1 MNCPEIIK
9 DTELVLK
16 LTATYTALGAQQL
29 KLLAAAEPNNSEPL
43 EMHGFTT
50 IQEVRCAKST
60 TLAQY
65 SAQFHKIKVISG
77 ISGII
82 DTKNQQFVDD
92 ALFENRERIDRNWYK
107 KSCFRIDDAENVR
120 VFDSPSL
127 QTQHAIS
134 LLSWANSNYA
144 HWLSEQL
151 PRFFWISQ
159 SCLPSNTVVLVE
171 ENLPPSIIETLK
183 LFWDPQ
189 RIVYVP
195 LGESVEVETL
205 YYFSNS
211 MQFWEP
217 KPEHLYQG
225 DEHPVYP
232 PALAWMS
239 QVVRARLGGSSAEAP
254 SELYVIRPP
263 SPTGRAVL
271 NQFEVIKTMQ
281 DLGFAAI
288 EPGSLALPEQVAVF
302 SQARLVLAPSGAA
315 VANLFWMTP
324 GNCMAVLIQD
334 LANINYWF
342 FHALAQACGVRL
354 VYLPVPSIP
363 DSHSHKIHSNVL
375 IPPENL
381 KTWIKVLRLPSLPAP
396 AKISTQSI
404 NQPLVSVC
412 IAAYCHQN
420 YISECLDS
428 VLAQTYQNI
437 EIIVVDDGSKDATA
451 EIIFEYANRFPKK
464 IRCILLPNNVGISMA
479 MNNAIALAQG
489 EFIAFLGSDDRM
501 QTERIQQQV
510 DYLLANPKCGA
521 VFSKVKIINELGEV
535 IETSSIADLFNT
547 PVEKYRNQL
556 LTSNFLNGPSCTVRA
571 ACLADVGIYSPLLRY
586 VQDYDLWIRI
596 ISWGEIAVLPQ
607 SLTEYRIHG
616 KNLSIFENN
625 EPCFQA
631 RLETVAVIVR
641 AAKSWPWQTLVTDHT
656 TTDEASVLL
665 ALALHLARVDLFFL
679 GQPGLGTAYAYE
691 LVLRAANTQPESAA
705 YCKKE
710 LEAWIDGGEAP
721 RAVKALPLGAFDATA
736 TWTESM
742 RRTSYEIW
750 LKRMPTAYPFDISE
764 MSASIDWTAIIAT
777 NPEAVPRTDRHAT
790 MENISRQHRTPE
802 KIVMIGENLT
812 WQPYRKISPADKTPE
827 SKIPEPYLS
836 QANGWTLL
844 VCPGDRLEIDAL
856 LLIERA
862 INKANK
868 KTALLAYFDHD
879 ELQAEL
885 SRHSPHFKP
894 SFNPDLL
901 LSYPYMGRALAVRTD
916 WAQPLLEQAGG
927 VFDLVL
933 AYRLMLKALRDAG
946 PAGFVHV
953 PAVLAHLTPNEPA
966 VFAQTSEAWQ
976 RLAQVLDEHLQITA
990 PGAQIQEGPGPGTF
1004 HVIYPLERTPLVSII
1019 IPTRDQLPFLSR
1031 CIDSLLS
1038 TTDYPAFEILV
1049 VDNDSQTPEAREF
1062 LAGLAALG
1070 TEQIRVLS
1078 APGPFNFSRMNNL
1091 AVAQARGEF
1100 ILLLNNDTAA
1110 LQADWLSHM
1119 VRHALRDGVGI
1130 VGARLLYPDGRVQHA
1145 GVIMGLRGPAEHP
1158 CLGLENTEPGYL
1170 FRAQVAQNFSAVT
1183 AACLLV
1189 SKAVYA
1195 EVGGLDEATFGVSY
1209 NDIDFCLQVG
1219 QTGRRIVWTPLATLL
1234 HEGSASQKA
1243 GIENKSEAQKVQ
1255 RFSQEQQAMYLR
1267 WPEVIANDPAY
1278 NPNLSLAESGYEIE
1292 TNPLLCFDKFQGL
1305 VEHRIAAFAADNEGC
1320 GHYRVLQ
1327 PLQAMLDAGLCTGGA
1342 SPEIF
1347 SPNLALRSGA
1357 DTLIFQRPNTGVML
1371 ANLQALVP
1379 LKGIKK
1385 IYEVDDHITRVP
1397 IKSAHYDHMPRDLR
1411 GKMIKAIGLCDRL
1424 VVSTEPLARELGS
1437 YNDDVRVVHN
1447 RIPTAMWGA
1456 VPPQRTANATR
1467 AAGSK
1472 PKVGWAGGIGHL
1484 GDLEMIA
1491 GVIKDLADTVDWVF
1505 FGMCPDNI
1513 RPYVKEFY
1521 QGIPTLDYPQRLMTL
1536 AQDWDLAIAP
1546 LESNLFNDCKSN
1558 LKLLEYGWC
1567 GVPVVCS
1574 DVLPYQ
1580 CDLPA
1585 TRVKNRHKNWR
1596 DAILERVNDLE
1607 ASRQEGLQ
1615 LQQRIASDW
1624 MLTGDNLQ
1632 NWYKAWTD

>member
-1 MNCPEIIK
+1 MKK
-9 DTELVLK
+9 DIQKPTE
-16 LTATYTALGAQQL
+16 
-29 KLLAAAEPNNSEPL
+29 P
-43 EMHGFTT
+43 
-50 IQEVRCAKST
+50 AK
-60 TLAQY
+60 
-65 SAQFHKIKVISG
+65 V
-77 ISGII
+77 
-82 DTKNQQFVDD
+82 
-92 ALFENRERIDRNWYK
+92 
-107 KSCFRIDDAENVR
+107 
-120 VFDSPSL
+120 
-127 QTQHAIS
+127 
-134 LLSWANSNYA
+134 
-144 HWLSEQL
+144 
-151 PRFFWISQ
+151 
-159 SCLPSNTVVLVE
+159 TVVLIADANKNETITTIDSILKQKGVSFEVVVAISPE
-171 ENLPPSIIETLK
+171 EKNTEDLRKRYKDHPKIHFEIKNYLNDAQGGVFNQCADTGKGKYVTILNSGDILHPGHLSSLYSALELHPESAIAYTLC
-183 LFWDPQ
+183 
-189 RIVYVP
+189 
-195 LGESVEVETL
+195 
-205 YYFSNS
+205 
-211 MQFWEP
+211 
-217 KPEHLYQG
+217 
-225 DEHPVYP
+225 
-232 PALAWMS
+232 
-239 QVVRARLGGSSAEAP
+239 RLIDKNGQAGHP
-254 SELYVIRPP
+254 SEY
-263 SPTGRAVL
+263 TGHFPHSYFGHRDEVADLLRCGNYIERSAVMLRRKAL
-271 NQFEVIKTMQ
+271 NEIHTPNSLIIKTKMTTGDCEFWIQ
-281 DLGFAAI
+281 IAKKYPNFIFLHRTTIDHHCHDLTQI
-288 EPGSLALPEQVAVF
+288 KKTHITKPQEK
-302 SQARLVLAPSGAA
+302 
-315 VANLFWMTP
+315 
-324 GNCMAVLIQD
+324 
-334 LANINYWF
+334 
-342 FHALAQACGVRL
+342 
-354 VYLPVPSIP
+354 
-363 DSHSHKIHSNVL
+363 DSPLNTY
-375 IPPENL
+375 ERDQ
-381 KTWIKVLRLPSLPAP
+381 LRP
-396 AKISTQSI
+396 K
-404 NQPLVSVC
+404 QPLVSVC
-412 IAAYCHQN
+412 IASYCHQN

-428 VLAQTYQNI
+428 VIAQTYQNI
-437 EIIVVDDGSKDATA
+437 EIIIVDDGSKDATP
-451 EIIFEYANRFPKK
+451 EIIAEYAKKFPKK
-464 IRCILLPNNVGISMA
+464 IRHILSHANQGIS
-479 MNNAIALAQG
+479 IASNHALSLAEG
-489 EFIAFLGSDDRM
+489 EFIALLGSDDRM
-501 QTERIQQQV
+501 LPKRIEEQV
-510 DYLLANPKCGA
+510 KYLQSHENCGA
-521 VFSKVKIINELGEV
+521 VFSQVCIINEFGEKLENSPLEK
-535 IETSSIADLFNT
+535 IFN
-547 PVEKYRNQL
+547 KAIINLQNQL
-556 LTSNFLNGPSCTVRA
+556 LASNCLNAPSCMVRSS
-571 ACLADVGIYSPLLRY
+571 CLAEVGKYSPLLSY
-586 VQDYDLWIRI
+586 VQDYDLWMRLLCRFDIF
-596 ISWGEIAVLPQ
+596 VLPQ
-607 SLTEYRIHG
+607 PLTEYRVHG
-616 KNLSIFENN
+616 KNISILKDNG
-625 EPCFQA
+625 PCFQA
-631 RLETVAVIVR
+631 RLETTAVITR
-641 AAKSWPWQTLVTDHT
+641 GAQNWLREKKIPSGRKS
-656 TTDEASVLL
+656 DEPSLL
-665 ALALHLARVDLFFL
+665 IALALHLAKVDYYYLNKPAL
-679 GQPGLGTAYAYE
+679 ATAYAYE
-691 LVLRAANTQPESAA
+691 LILCAAEKNTRLAG

-710 LEAWIDGGEAP
+710 LEHWIETGEAP
-721 RAVKALPLGAFDATA
+721 KHVKSQLLNSFNP
-736 TWTESM
+736 E
-742 RRTSYEIW
+742 EIW
-750 LKRMPTAYPFDISE
+750 EEIPRRNPYEEWLNKTSTPPPTKHLSSPSKTHWNLFISSPISGEATIETQKTIESIFKQKQKLDQIFTFKKNICTPFLFHQKKAEINKIIPLKI
-764 MSASIDWTAIIAT
+764 
-777 NPEAVPRTDRHAT
+777 
-790 MENISRQHRTPE
+790 
-802 KIVMIGENLT
+802 K
-812 WQPYRKISPADKTPE
+812 
-827 SKIPEPYLS
+827 
-836 QANGWTLL
+836 WTLL
-844 VCPGDRLEIDAL
+844 AYPGDLLEIYAIE
-856 LLIERA
+856 LIDYQ
-862 INKANK
+862 INHQKNK
-868 KTALLAYFDHD
+868 NTLIAYFDHD
-879 ELQAEL
+879 EIQANQSL
-885 SRHSPHFKP
+885 KSPYFKP
-894 SFNPDLL
+894 SFNPELL

-946 PAGFVHV
+946 PSGFVHV

-966 VFAQTSEAWQ
+966 VFAQTSETWQ
-976 RLAQVLDEHLQITA
+976 ALAKVLDEHLQITA

-1004 HVIYPLERTPLVSII
+1004 HVIYPLERTPLVSIV

-1049 VDNDSQTPEAREF
+1049 VDNDSQTPEARAF

-1070 TEQIRVLS
+1070 TDQIRVLS
-1078 APGPFNFSRMNNL
+1078 VPGPFNFSRMNNL

-1130 VGARLLYPDGRVQHA
+1130 VGARLLYPDGKVQHV

-1158 CLGLENTEPGYL
+1158 CLGLDNTEPGYL
-1170 FRAQVAQNFSAVT
+1170 FRAQVTQNFSAVT

-1189 SKAVYA
+1189 SKAVYE

-1209 NDIDFCLQVG
+1209 NDIDFCLRVG

-1357 DTLIFQRPNTGVML
+1357 DTLIFQRPNSEVML
-1371 ANLQALVP
+1371 ANLQALMP

-1397 IKSAHYDHMPRDLR
+1397 IKSAHYDHIPRDMR

-1437 YNDDVRVVHN
+1437 YNDDVQVVHN
-1447 RIPTAMWGA
+1447 RIPPSMWGA

-1607 ASRQEGLQ
+1607 ASRQEGLA
-1615 LQQRIASDW
+1615 LQQRVASDW

>member
-1 MNCPEIIK
+1 MTLSINAPYEALEDLLKQGKLKQTLEFLTAFTLSIVNDPAAMGQVFSSPTLDNLCQRIGATSLAISNKNRGDDIEPPHAAEVIILATELHALGGHSRVVEDLIRARPDHKHLILLTNAYNSSAQFDTARYTRLGATLHVATSSNLHEKLRWVQTHLSQHPNAEVLVFNHHADAVAIAAIQPGLNREVVFHHHCDHQLSLGASLSWPKHFDYVDVLAARCRSAGLTPEILPLSAPQRIPRPHTPESFMRGGCIRTCSSGTFNK
-9 DTELVLK
+9 FLGTGLYSYSEVLPLILK
-16 LTATYTALGAQQL
+16 ASRGEHIHIGPLTPQLQTQINASLIQHGIDISRFIYIPWVEIVWETMVEMGVDIYIGSFPLGGGRATVEALGAGIPIVTYDNPLLPILGSCGLGPTNTWSWSKPDQL
-29 KLLAAAEPNNSEPL
+29 EKILQGVTPAELAS
-43 EMHGFTT
+43 
-50 IQEVRCAKST
+50 R
-60 TLAQY
+60 
-65 SAQFHKIKVISG
+65 
-77 ISGII
+77 
-82 DTKNQQFVDD
+82 
-92 ALFENRERIDRNWYK
+92 
-107 KSCFRIDDAENVR
+107 
-120 VFDSPSL
+120 
-127 QTQHAIS
+127 
-134 LLSWANSNYA
+134 
-144 HWLSEQL
+144 
-151 PRFFWISQ
+151 
-159 SCLPSNTVVLVE
+159 
-171 ENLPPSIIETLK
+171 
-183 LFWDPQ
+183 
-189 RIVYVP
+189 
-195 LGESVEVETL
+195 SVEAHQHYLSVHA
-205 YYFSNS
+205 
-211 MQFWEP
+211 
-217 KPEHLYQG
+217 PE
-225 DEHPVYP
+225 V
-232 PALAWMS
+232 
-239 QVVRARLGGSSAEAP
+239 
-254 SELYVIRPP
+254 
-263 SPTGRAVL
+263 
-271 NQFEVIKTMQ
+271 
-281 DLGFAAI
+281 FAAI
-288 EPGSLALPEQVAVF
+288 VRGEM
-302 SQARLVLAPSGAA
+302 RLEVNSAH
-315 VANLFWMTP
+315 TP
-324 GNCMAVLIQD
+324 IQD
-334 LANINYWF
+334 E
-342 FHALAQACGVRL
+342 VTS
-354 VYLPVPSIP
+354 YLLRSRIRME
-363 DSHSHKIHSNVL
+363 SHKEIVSKIQFELSSYERWVQA
-375 IPPENL
+375 
-381 KTWIKVLRLPSLPAP
+381 SQ
-396 AKISTQSI
+396 ISTDHPLFSRAQTLNHDLLI
-404 NQPLVSVC
+404 AVTITAGGHTEQLERTLVS
-412 IAAYCHQN
+412 
-420 YISECLDS
+420 LK
-428 VLAQTYQNI
+428 AQ
-437 EIIVVDDGSKDATA
+437 
-451 EIIFEYANRFPKK
+451 
-464 IRCILLPNNVGISMA
+464 
-479 MNNAIALAQG
+479 
-489 EFIAFLGSDDRM
+489 
-501 QTERIQQQV
+501 
-510 DYLLANPKCGA
+510 
-521 VFSKVKIINELGEV
+521 
-535 IETSSIADLFNT
+535 
-547 PVEKYRNQL
+547 
-556 LTSNFLNGPSCTVRA
+556 
-571 ACLADVGIYSPLLRY
+571 
-586 VQDYDLWIRI
+586 
-596 ISWGEIAVLPQ
+596 
-607 SLTEYRIHG
+607 
-616 KNLSIFENN
+616 
-625 EPCFQA
+625 
-631 RLETVAVIVR
+631 
-641 AAKSWPWQTLVTDHT
+641 
-656 TTDEASVLL
+656 
-665 ALALHLARVDLFFL
+665 
-679 GQPGLGTAYAYE
+679 
-691 LVLRAANTQPESAA
+691 LRAADEILVVADDAGLRAS
-705 YCKKE
+705 
-710 LEAWIDGGEAP
+710 LE
-721 RAVKALPLGAFDATA
+721 
-736 TWTESM
+736 
-742 RRTSYEIW
+742 
-750 LKRMPTAYPFDISE
+750 
-764 MSASIDWTAIIAT
+764 
-777 NPEAVPRTDRHAT
+777 
-790 MENISRQHRTPE
+790 
-802 KIVMIGENLT
+802 
-812 WQPYRKISPADKTPE
+812 
-827 SKIPEPYLS
+827 
-836 QANGWTLL
+836 NGQDCWTLL
-844 VCPGDRLEIDAL
+844 LCEGDVLTNDAL
-856 LLIERA
+856 LLLAQA
-862 INKANK
+862 IIDKDNDQ
-868 KTALLAYFDHD
+868 ALMAYFEHD
-879 ELQAEL
+879 EIN
-885 SRHSPHFKP
+885 SDGKPVSPQFKP
-894 SFNPDLL
+894 SLNPDLL

-927 VFDLVL
+927 VFDLVM

-966 VFAQTSEAWQ
+966 VFAQTSETWQ
-976 RLAQVLDEHLQITA
+976 ALAEVLDEHLQITT
-990 PGAQIQEGPGPGTF
+990 PGAHIQEGPAPGTF
-1004 HVIYPLERTPLVSII
+1004 HVIYPLERTPLVSIV

-1038 TTDYPAFEILV
+1038 TTNYPAFEILV

-1078 APGPFNFSRMNNL
+1078 VPGPFNFSRMNNL

-1119 VRHALRDGVGI
+1119 VRHALRNGVGI
-1130 VGARLLYPDGRVQHA
+1130 VGARLLYPDGKVQHA

-1170 FRAQVAQNFSAVT
+1170 FRAQLTQNFSAVT

-1189 SKAVYA
+1189 SKAVYE

-1209 NDIDFCLQVG
+1209 NDIDFCLRVG

-1243 GIENKSEAQKVQ
+1243 GIENKSQAQKVQ
-1255 RFSQEQQAMYLR
+1255 RFTQEQQAMYLR

-1357 DTLIFQRPNTGVML
+1357 DTLIFQRPNSEVML
-1371 ANLQALVP
+1371 ANLQALMP

-1397 IKSAHYDHMPRDLR
+1397 IKSAHYDHIPRDMR

-1437 YNDDVRVVHN
+1437 YNDDVQVVHN
-1447 RIPTAMWGA
+1447 RIPPSMWGA

-1596 DAILERVNDLE
+1596 EAILERVNDLE
-1607 ASRQEGLQ
+1607 ATRQEGLQ